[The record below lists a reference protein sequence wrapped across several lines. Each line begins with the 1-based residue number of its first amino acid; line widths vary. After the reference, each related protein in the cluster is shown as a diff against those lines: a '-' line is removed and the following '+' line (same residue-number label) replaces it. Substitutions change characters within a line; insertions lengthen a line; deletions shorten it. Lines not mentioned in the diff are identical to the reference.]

1 MMQSQQREVVAGD
14 VAEMRLLLDIECLLK
29 QGCQIAEVDAE
40 AACKVGHGM
49 TLGRRQKT
57 FDKFALIVGSLLARA
72 LLHADARRE
81 TESVRHSPTRQF
93 AACQLPS
100 LDLLQAP
107 LCVYSFR
114 HLPQGQLPHILFAMQ
129 HYKRIVLLTQTHIK
143 LLHVGKVSKN
153 PPQIHDS

>member
-1 MMQSQQREVVAGD
+1 MQFQQREVMAGD
-14 VAEMRLLLDIECLLK
+14 VAEMCLLLDIECLLE

-40 AACKVGHGM
+40 TTCHIGHGM

-57 FDKFALIVGSLLARA
+57 LDKVALVVGSLLAGA

-81 TESVRHSPTRQF
+81 KESVRHSPTRQLL
-93 AACQLPS
+93 ACQLPS

-114 HLPQGQLPHILFAMQ
+114 HLPQGQFPHILLAML